1 MKKKGL
7 VIAAS
12 VMLVLCLA
20 VGGTLAWLMDN
31 SGPVTNT
38 FTYGKV
44 DIELTE
50 TTGTEYKMVPG
61 NTIEKNPTA
70 KVVKDSEDCWLF
82 VKVDEADNFDTFMTY
97 AIAEGWTLYNT
108 GEQGANIKT
117 AENDTYYIYRAVEA
131 STADQSF
138 AILAGDD
145 VVVKSEVTK
154 EMFASIG
161 ENKPVLTFTAYAVQ
175 KANVTTVEDAFE
187 ELGLSL

>member
-61 NTIEKNPTA
+61 NTIKKDPFAT
-70 KVVKDSEDCWLF
+70 VVKDSEACWLV
-82 VKVDEADNFDTFMTY
+82 VKVKET
-97 AIAEGWTLYNT
+97 E
-108 GEQGANIKT
+108 K
-117 AENDTYYIYRAVEA
+117 
-131 STADQSF
+131 
-138 AILAGDD
+138 
-145 VVVKSEVTK
+145 VTK
-154 EMFASIG
+154 KCYRILKIPLECP
-161 ENKPVLTFTAYAVQ
+161 ENVDILWKSRIKRRKPG
-175 KANVTTVEDAFE
+175 K
-187 ELGLSL
+187 